1 MDKIRVSVINKPEIC
16 DERLV
21 SSITK
26 LTYSKKLATLEDI
39 TSQLVDLDK
48 TTTAIA
54 ENTLKF
60 NHTTLLEH
68 INLIFAIQNVSRAC
82 QVQWVRH
89 RVGSSYTC
97 SSTHYIDYSKAL
109 ENPTEYFVTPIEI
122 MQASDEVKQRYY
134 DSCCRS
140 IKDYCDLIDMGQ
152 KCEVARD
159 VLPNAFRSTI
169 IWTVNLRALKNFLN
183 LRLCGVNTTEINYCS
198 MLLFKEIKR
207 LFPEISKYFVPDCAQ
222 PCNGRCSQGKR
233 IENCYFKGWSLE
245 KMEEK
250 YKILSHD

>member
-1 MDKIRVSVINKPEIC
+1 MNKIKVSIINKPEIC

-26 LTYSKKLATLEDI
+26 LTFSKKLANSDDVRE
-39 TSQLVDLDK
+39 QLVDLDK

-68 INLIFAIQNVSRAC
+68 INLTFVIQNVSRAC

-97 SSTHYIDYSKAL
+97 SSTHYIDYSSAL
-109 ENPTEYFVTPIEI
+109 SNPSEYFVTPIEI

-134 DSCCRS
+134 DSCVRS
-140 IKDYCDLIDMGQ
+140 IGDYCDLIKAGQ

-159 VLPNAFRSTI
+159 ALPNAFRSTI

-198 MLLFKEIKR
+198 MLIFKEVQK
-207 LFPEISKYFVPDCAQ
+207 LFPEISKYFVPDCSQ
-222 PCNGRCSQGKR
+222 PCMGHCSQGKR
-233 IENCYFKGWSLE
+233 IENCYYKKWSLE
-245 KMEEK
+245 KMEEN
-250 YKILSHD
+250 YSILN